1 MVAAIFFWM
10 LRRKKPR
17 WNHFLFAVEFYR
29 KREIKE
35 IKEVILSCS
44 KVYLR
49 NENLSIYSIH
59 STKYVMH
66 VGSIVDV
73 TTLGLNHSLY
83 SSRHAFI
90 QWFEVR
96 WCALL
101 QAFESYSFET
111 RSQPSFFLTLQL
123 FCFQPQWL
131 NQIDT
136 RRIFRP
142 SWEEFDTVLGVLC

>member
-1 MVAAIFFWM
+1 MQFCKTIENCLISENRSLWLRAAA
-10 LRRKKPR
+10 KP
-17 WNHFLFAVEFYR
+17 L
-29 KREIKE
+29 KL
-35 IKEVILSCS
+35 LSCS

-66 VGSIVDV
+66 VGSLVDV

-101 QAFESYSFET
+101 QAFESNFFET

-123 FCFQPQWL
+123 FCLQPQWL
-131 NQIDT
+131 NQIESG
-136 RRIFRP
+136 RIFRP
-142 SWEEFDTVLGVLC
+142 SWEE